1 MVLEMQIP
9 SPGESISEVEI
20 AEWLV
25 DDGEYVEKD
34 QIIAEID
41 SDKAT
46 LELPAEHAGVITLKA
61 DEGDVVQVGQVV
73 CHIDT
78 SAEGSP
84 KETSITKPV
93 EIVEDKKEVSQ
104 PVIDT
109 KSDVLSPA
117 ARKIANEKN
126 INVNEIKGT
135 GKGGR
140 ITKQDVLLGK
150 PAMGNVTNSNRAE
163 NRSKLS
169 MLRRKVAE
177 RLVSVKN
184 ETAMLTTFNE
194 VDMSAIFELRKKYKE
209 KFKEKHGVNLGF
221 MSFFTL
227 ASVRALQEFPAVNS
241 MIDGSEMISFN
252 YCDVSI
258 AVSGPKGLMVPVIR
272 SAEEL
277 KFKGVELEVK
287 RLAERARDG
296 QITVDEMTGGTFT
309 ISNGGVFGSMLST
322 PIINPPQSAI
332 LGMHNIVDRPVA
344 VNGKVEIR
352 PVMYLALSYDHR
364 IIDGRE
370 SVGFLVH
377 IKEALEN
384 PSEILMNNKIEK
396 ALELS

>member
-1 MVLEMQIP
+1 MILEMQIP

-25 DDGEYVEKD
+25 SDGEYVEKD

-46 LELPAEHAGVITLKA
+46 LELPAEQSGTISLKA
-61 DEGDVVQVGQVV
+61 EEGDVVQVGQVV

-78 SAEGSP
+78 SAE
-84 KETSITKPV
+84 SISKDKPSKNEKIPQEKV
-93 EIVEDKKEVSQ
+93 EVEVEADNS
-104 PVIDT
+104 
-109 KSDVLSPA
+109 KSDLLSPA
-117 ARKIANEKN
+117 ARKIADEKN

-150 PAMGNVTNSNRAE
+150 PAMGNVINSKRAE

-169 MLRRKVAE
+169 LLRRKVAE

-209 KFKEKHGVNLGF
+209 KFKETHGVNLGF

-241 MIDGSEMISFN
+241 MIDGSEMISYD
-252 YCDVSI
+252 YCDISI

-332 LGMHNIVDRPVA
+332 LGMHNIVERPIA

-384 PSEILMNNKIEK
+384 PTEILMNNKIEK

>member
-1 MVLEMQIP
+1 MILEMKIP

-25 DDGEYVEKD
+25 TDGEYVEKD

-46 LELPAEHAGVITLKA
+46 LELPAEQSGSITLKA
-61 DEGDVVQVGQVV
+61 EEGDVVQVGQVV

-84 KETSITKPV
+84 KETSTTKPV
-93 EIVEDKKEVSQ
+93 EILEDKKEVSQ
-104 PVIDT
+104 LVVDT

-117 ARKIANEKN
+117 ARKIADEKN

-150 PAMGNVTNSNRAE
+150 PAMGNITNSNRAE

-241 MIDGSEMISFN
+241 MIDGSEMISYN
-252 YCDVSI
+252 YCDISI

-332 LGMHNIVDRPVA
+332 LGMHNIVERPIA

-384 PSEILMNNKIEK
+384 PTEILMNNKIEK